1 MLKNNCIKW
10 LLLCI
15 CFYFTTFLNPTYLST
30 RTKKVT
36 MLATKNDEQSRINS
50 NKSSVFFYITIC
62 LCYFLGKKTRYK
74 PF

>member
-1 MLKNNCIKW
+1 MAFIVYMFLFYNLLK
-10 LLLCI
+10 
-15 CFYFTTFLNPTYLST
+15 PTYLST
-30 RTKKVT
+30 HTKKVT

-50 NKSSVFFYITIC
+50 NKSSVFFCITIC